1 MAEWRSHEGG
11 DIRPEPEPPKKQKI
25 LYNQSMTDKTKVML
39 FAWATTSL
47 AVILAVVAWGQGLK
61 WTFDG
66 NAGLVYQVF
75 PLFGLLAFSIM
86 WSHYTASVFRQIKGV
101 DKKVLNTYFQ
111 ITSLLVLVAILLHPS
126 LLWFQLWRD
135 GYGLPPNSY
144 LTHYV
149 APTLRWAA
157 ALGTL
162 GLSIFLAYE
171 LRRFFDKKNWWKYI
185 VYATDVAI
193 IAIFVHG
200 LKLGKNLQQPGWF
213 QKVWYFYGITLLA
226 SLLYIYN
233 AKRQDNKK

>member
-1 MAEWRSHEGG
+1 
-11 DIRPEPEPPKKQKI
+11 
-25 LYNQSMTDKTKVML
+25 MTDKTKVIL

-47 AVILAVVAWGQGLK
+47 AVVLAVMAWGQGTA
-61 WTFDG
+61 WTFDTK
-66 NAGLVYQVF
+66 AGLVYQLF

-86 WSHYTASVFRQIKGV
+86 WSHYTSSVFRQIKGV
-101 DKKVLNTYFQ
+101 EKKVLNTYFQ
-111 ITSLLVLVAILLHPS
+111 TTSLVVLIAILLHPS

-144 LTHYV
+144 MLHYV

-162 GLSIFLAYE
+162 SLSVFLAYE
-171 LRRFFDKKNWWKYI
+171 LHRFFDKKSWWKYI
-185 VYATDVAI
+185 VYATDVGM

-200 LKLGKNLQQPGWF
+200 LALGKTLQQLGWF
-213 QKVWYFYGITLLA
+213 KMVWYFYGTTLFA

-233 AKRQDNKK
+233 AKRQKAKE